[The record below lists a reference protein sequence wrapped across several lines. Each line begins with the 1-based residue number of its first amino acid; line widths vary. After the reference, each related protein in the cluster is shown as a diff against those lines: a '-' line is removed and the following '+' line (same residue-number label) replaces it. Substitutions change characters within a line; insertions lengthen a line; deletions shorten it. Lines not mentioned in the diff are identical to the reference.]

1 MMSVAFLL
9 LSTGYFLILPPTI
22 FAHMEI
28 FDQMGDIMRIGGLAT
43 LLIGY
48 IRG

>member
-1 MMSVAFLL
+1 MMSIAFLL
-9 LSTGYFLILPPTI
+9 LSIGYFLILPSI
-22 FAHMEI
+22 LFAHMEI
-28 FDQMGDIMRIGGLAT
+28 LDQMGDIIRIGGLAT